1 MQTPPFKYTLS
12 LLGCLCTGIVAAQEL
27 GLIGI
32 YTNINLPQQ
41 EFRQAVDNPIGGA
54 AVGVGINVL
63 LNPKGKNGPSPIY
76 PGIDFS
82 YVTFGRDFI
91 DETPSAPPLKTTFNY
106 YAINGVFRLMPLQK
120 ERGFIPFI
128 DGALGL
134 EIFNT
139 RTKIDKNVLNIVL
152 NDNQPEVIH
161 TTNDTGLL
169 RTLAVGWFIRRSS
182 KADPERPGG
191 SFSMRIGYTY
201 GSPIYYVRRGSVAV
215 DNGFVTYEEDRTRAQ
230 MIQIQLGIVL
240 PFTPAQ

>member
-1 MQTPPFKYTLS
+1 MRTLT
-12 LLGCLCTGIVAAQEL
+12 LLCFLSTGILLAQEI

-32 YTNINLPQQ
+32 YGNINFPHQ
-41 EFRQAVDNPIGGA
+41 EFRQAVDNPLGGT
-54 AVGVGINVL
+54 AVGAGINVL
-63 LNPKGKNGPSPIY
+63 FNPKGRNGQSPIY
-76 PGIDFS
+76 PGIDFN

-91 DETPSAPPLKTTFNY
+91 EGTTNAPPLKTTFNY
-106 YAINGVFRLMPLQK
+106 YAINGVFRLMPVLK
-120 ERGFIPFI
+120 ERGFIPFV

-152 NDNQPEVIH
+152 NDGQPEVIH

-169 RTLAVGWFIRRSS
+169 RTVAVGWFVRRPS
-182 KADPERPGG
+182 KAEPDRPGG
-191 SFSMRIGYTY
+191 SFSMRIGYTF
-201 GSPIYYVRRGSVAV
+201 GSPIYYVKRGSVAV
-215 DNGFVTYEEDRTRAQ
+215 NNGFVTYEEDRTRAQ